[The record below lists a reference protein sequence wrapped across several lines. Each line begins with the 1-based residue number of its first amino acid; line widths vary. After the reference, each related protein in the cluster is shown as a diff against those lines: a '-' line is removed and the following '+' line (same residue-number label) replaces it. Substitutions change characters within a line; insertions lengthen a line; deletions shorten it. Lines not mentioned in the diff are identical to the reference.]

1 MRLLD
6 GRRLTGRSHWAEGP
20 AAAVV
25 VAFDPGES
33 VDAARALWS
42 DRLRADMAHLG
53 WPAPAIHQ
61 APAGDGE
68 VWTASAPIDR
78 LYAAVALC
86 EAAVTLDDLAAR
98 LELAAAEPDF
108 VGDPGLLAV
117 SAFARDHDLPLLWD
131 DDELSL
137 GWGASCARWPRTAPP
152 DVASLRAD
160 CFGRVPTA
168 MITGT
173 NGKTTTT
180 RLLAR
185 MARHAG
191 LHAGTTSTDGLTL
204 DGALVEAGDWTGPG
218 GARALLRDPRVE
230 FAVLEAA
237 RGGMLR
243 RGLGVDR
250 VDAAAVTNVSADH
263 LGEWGIDTVA
273 AMAGVKLL
281 VADAVRPGGFLVVG
295 DDRLRGDV
303 LVRAL
308 AARPL
313 PAGVGVLRFAAV
325 APDALPD
332 GPGRLAG
339 WVEDEATLVIDDGRG
354 PALTLALADIPITVG
369 GAARHNVENAL
380 CAALLARA
388 LGLADAA
395 ISAGLRAF
403 RPDPQ
408 DSPGRG
414 NVLMLRGARVL
425 LDFGHNPDGV
435 RRVAEFAAR
444 VPATRRHVV
453 VGQAG
458 DRSDADI
465 CGLIDGLWSCAPE
478 HWLLKAMPHYDRGR
492 PEGEVVAILHA
503 ELRRRGVAEAAIER
517 FPSEHDATAAALAAV
532 EQGDLL
538 VLLAHE
544 DAGGVLQQ
552 LLDAGATLGWA

>member
-1 MRLLD
+1 MRVQD
-6 GRRLTGRSHWAEGP
+6 GRRLTGRSHWADGP

-25 VAFDPGES
+25 VAFEDGES
-33 VDAARALWS
+33 IVDCRTRW
-42 DRLRADMAHLG
+42 RQRVEADMAALG
-53 WPAPAIHQ
+53 WPAPTIRQ
-61 APAGDGE
+61 APAGVEE
-68 VWTASAPIDR
+68 VWTATAPIDR

-86 EAAVTLDDLAAR
+86 EAAVTLADAAAR
-98 LELAAAEPDF
+98 AAQIAAEPDAG
-108 VGDPGLLAV
+108 GDPALLAIQ
-117 SAFARDHDLPLLWD
+117 AFALAHDVPLLWD

-137 GWGASCARWPRTAPP
+137 GWGASCARWLRSAPP
-152 DVASLRAD
+152 DVATLAPER
-160 CFGRVPTA
+160 FGRVPSA
-168 MITGT
+168 LITGT

-185 MARHAG
+185 MARESG

-204 DGALVEAGDWTGPG
+204 DGRLVEAGDWTGPG

-281 VADAVRPGGFLVVG
+281 VADAVRPGGSLVIG
-295 DDRLRGDV
+295 DDRQRGDV

-308 AARPL
+308 QARAL
-313 PAGVGVLRFAAV
+313 PPDVRVLRYAAV
-325 APDALPD
+325 AAETVAP

-339 WVEDEATLVIDDGRG
+339 WVEGATLVVDDGEGSPLRL
-354 PALTLALADIPITVG
+354 PLAEIPITVA
-369 GAARHNVENAL
+369 GAALHNVENAL
-380 CAALLARA
+380 CAALLARS
-388 LGLADAA
+388 LGLPDAA
-395 ISAGLRAF
+395 IVAGLRAF
-403 RPDPQ
+403 RPDPT

-414 NVLMLRGARVL
+414 NLLTLRGGRVL

-444 VPATRRHVV
+444 VPAARRLVV

-458 DRSDADI
+458 DRSDEDI
-465 CGLIDGLWSCAPE
+465 CGLVDGLWPCAPDV
-478 HWLLKAMPHYDRGR
+478 WLLKAMPHYDRGR
-492 PEGEVVAILHA
+492 ADGEVVAILRA
-503 ELRRRGVAEAAIER
+503 ALLDRGVADDAVRSFA
-517 FPSEHDATAAALAAV
+517 SEHDAAAAAIAAL
-532 EQGDLL
+532 QPGDLL

-544 DAGGVLQQ
+544 DAASVLAQ
-552 LLDAGATLGWA
+552 LLAAGAQLGWG